1 MDLAASPMRRVW
13 LGLDLRSTICSM
25 GDSPLALR
33 GPRRTLSLP
42 LVVKSQE
49 VVHPSLVWEAG
60 GCETPNHPS
69 TEARMSIH
77 QHARTTPRSRERLVQ
92 RVLQGAESIRDVAE
106 ALAISDRTVRKWV
119 QRYRLAGRPGLQD
132 RSCRPH
138 QVP

>member
-60 GCETPNHPS
+60 GCETTNHPS
-69 TEARMSIH
+69 TEARMNIH
-77 QHARTTPRSRERLVQ
+77 QHARTAPRSREALVR
-92 RVLQGAESIRDVAE
+92 RVACRAESGRDVAE
-106 ALAISDRTVRKWV
+106 ALGVSERTVRKWATAE
-119 QRYRLAGRPGLQD
+119 RASSGG
-132 RSCRPH
+132 
-138 QVP
+138 